1 MPKEPLKCP
10 EFSEEVA
17 LLIHD
22 FVYSKEDIEF
32 SFVEDNLEQ
41 ANLFSLYVENKC
53 ITAVLMDQHE
63 KEFMYLGYMSTLASW
78 RRKGIGKTLMK
89 LIIRLCYTLSKDLKD
104 LYLISRNIQDE
115 NGKWYTVKNSPVYRF
130 WESLGFVRIPWGR
143 FPSIPTVLE
152 QGTILTQ
159 ARAYRFEMNESN
171 FNDYVK
177 EKTIDQYIAQ
187 LREQTKSDKIKLKVF
202 CPNLHT
208 ESMTW
213 PPLPQKV
220 IERETALTKRFQ
232 QTSVPQMPPSYF
244 QQHRANTMSQGSN
257 VNPLAM
263 QQEMASHFHHIQ
275 FNNMMLQSM
284 YMNQMMVMQQSM
296 WMARRRAMQQQQAM
310 QQRQNVTANVLGTTT
325 NPQAPNIQNANNLLP
340 AKRKQES
347 DNDLEAKKKK

>member
-32 SFVEDNLEQ
+32 SFVEENLEQ

-89 LIIRLCYTLSKDLKD
+89 LIIRLCYILSKDLKD

-213 PPLPQKV
+213 PPLPTKV
-220 IERETALTKRFQ
+220 VEGETALSKRFQ
-232 QTSVPQMPPSYF
+232 RTSVPQMPPSYF

-257 VNPLAM
+257 ITPLMM
-263 QQEMASHFHHIQ
+263 QQEMA

-296 WMARRRAMQQQQAM
+296 WMARRRMMQQQQQAM
-310 QQRQNVTANVLGTTT
+310 QRQNVTANVLGTTS
-325 NPQAPNIQNANNLLP
+325 NPTIQNTQNANNLLP
-340 AKRKQES
+340 AKRKQEPET
-347 DNDLEAKKKK
+347 DLEAKRKK